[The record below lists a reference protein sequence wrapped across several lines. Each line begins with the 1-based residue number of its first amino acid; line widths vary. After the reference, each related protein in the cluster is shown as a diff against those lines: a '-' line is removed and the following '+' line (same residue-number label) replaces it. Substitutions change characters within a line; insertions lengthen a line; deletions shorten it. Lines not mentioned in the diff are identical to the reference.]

1 VRILLIDDHQLIGKS
16 LELTFKNFPEIS
28 AFKYLANTA
37 DIFHTL
43 DTFKPAL
50 VLMDI
55 HLKGEN
61 GLDLGKRILQ
71 LYSVKLV
78 FLSGFNLI
86 EYQNI
91 AMKLGA
97 HGFLNKD
104 IAVDELVANLKKVVY
119 EDKLIFPTNIE
130 SHKITDREKEILQ
143 YLAQGVKQT
152 AIATELSISERTV
165 RNHIYA
171 INEKLKTNSV
181 VSTIVKAVELGI
193 IEVKF

>member
-1 VRILLIDDHQLIGKS
+1 
-16 LELTFKNFPEIS
+16 
-28 AFKYLANTA
+28 
-37 DIFHTL
+37 
-43 DTFKPAL
+43 
-50 VLMDI
+50 MDI